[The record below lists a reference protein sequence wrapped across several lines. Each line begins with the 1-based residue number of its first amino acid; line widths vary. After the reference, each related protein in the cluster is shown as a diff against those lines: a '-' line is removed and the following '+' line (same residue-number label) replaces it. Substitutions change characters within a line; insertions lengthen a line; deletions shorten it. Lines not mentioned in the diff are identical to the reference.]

1 MKPNKDMKTDKSQK
15 KPTTPP
21 SPQQTATMMG
31 RVFYKAQQELEEAK
45 KKEQANKK

>member
-21 SPQQTATMMG
+21 TAEQRGMTMG
-31 RVFYKAQQELEEAK
+31 RVFYKAQLELEEAR
-45 KKEQANKK
+45 KKEQAEKK